1 MTECYPEEVVVELVA
16 VAFFVIFRN
25 TGIQTDI
32 KRLYDMDRYC
42 VTLRAYPSGFIHR
55 TKQPGLGDHIILSG
69 TSYFDLI
76 SELIVIQNDV
86 YCWLAPGP
94 VFLYATDTDGLRI
107 NDMVFVVALQPGG
120 WGLEVIFMRTY
131 NTSDSPWQFL
141 SDLSVEYEK
150 KSKEWKFNVIEAI
163 AKCPKKDFLNEETQL

>member
-1 MTECYPEEVVVELVA
+1 MMSIVGWHQGQYSCMLRILMG
-16 VAFFVIFRN
+16 FGRVI
-25 TGIQTDI
+25 IDSI
-32 KRLYDMDRYC
+32 C
-42 VTLRAYPSGFIHR
+42 S
-55 TKQPGLGDHIILSG
+55 
-69 TSYFDLI
+69 
-76 SELIVIQNDV
+76 
-86 YCWLAPGP
+86 
-94 VFLYATDTDGLRI
+94 I

-131 NTSDSPWQFL
+131 NSSDSPWQFL